1 MSAQLAR
8 FVRGEL
14 RRLELSWFSGKLV
27 FIKEDAGYAGFYFG
41 NPQYNDI
48 WYSMVSKPEV
58 YRAEEEV
65 AYVPF
70 GMGKLPSYSLFD
82 SVAGLLRNL
91 DKVWSEMGQE
101 RIESEGPSDW
111 VWACHPSLQNGRHK
125 MLMAQQK
132 LGGFPPNR
140 GRNRLESKFI
150 MNQHPVELESVD
162 LSGERSVVRIKGG
175 SYGQATTALTL
186 FMKERLAK
194 LRLGWVSQALPQE
207 DKERADFYA
216 VEPDGADP
224 KQEESEETFLGRAVP
239 AKLVHHEL
247 FDIRNCVDLILDDLS
262 NTEPVTERP
271 NQFVTATEPYETIRL
286 DLIGEEG

>member
-1 MSAQLAR
+1 M
-8 FVRGEL
+8 
-14 RRLELSWFSGKLV
+14 
-27 FIKEDAGYAGFYFG
+27 
-41 NPQYNDI
+41 
-48 WYSMVSKPEV
+48 
-58 YRAEEEV
+58 

-91 DKVWSEMGQE
+91 DKVLSQMGQE

-140 GRNRLESKFI
+140 GRNRLETKFI
-150 MNQHPVELESVD
+150 MNQDPVELESVD

-194 LRLGWVSQALPQE
+194 LRLSWAVQTPDGSTYQRHLVLLQDNWWFMMAWLQD
-207 DKERADFYA
+207 DKERADFYV
-216 VEPDGADP
+216 VEPDGVNP
-224 KQEESEETFLGRAVP
+224 KQEGSEETFLGRAVP

-247 FDIRNCVDLILDDLS
+247 FDIRNCVDLILDDLG
-262 NTEPVTERP
+262 NTDPVIDRP
-271 NQFVTATEPYETIRL
+271 NKFVTATEPYKTIRL
-286 DLIGEEG
+286 NLIGEEE